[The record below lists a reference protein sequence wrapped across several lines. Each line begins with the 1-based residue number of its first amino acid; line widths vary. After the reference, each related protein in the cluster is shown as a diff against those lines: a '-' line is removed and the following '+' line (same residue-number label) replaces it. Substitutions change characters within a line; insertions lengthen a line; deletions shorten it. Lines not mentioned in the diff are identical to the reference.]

1 MPEKECNKTAC
12 CAAWCLNE
20 CSIVRLAS
28 APTGHVF
35 FFQKSV
41 CLLDTRWVPGSLL
54 LWRCDVACTHSQVV
68 GLIKVADEN
77 GSPAKKETLT
87 VGGKGKEESR
97 RADSRTPKSSRTGS
111 KWAG

>member
-1 MPEKECNKTAC
+1 MPAGHSLGAWQFAPLALRC
-12 CAAWCLNE
+12 CL
-20 CSIVRLAS
+20 
-28 APTGHVF
+28 H
-35 FFQKSV
+35 
-41 CLLDTRWVPGSLL
+41 
-54 LWRCDVACTHSQVV
+54 